1 MTLSTESLLPC
12 RIVHDFE
19 LSLLSI
25 MKKMLSKEERK
36 EQEEDTKRMAF
47 IATRKN
53 EMRVTQ
59 AWKH

>member
-1 MTLSTESLLPC
+1 
-12 RIVHDFE
+12 
-19 LSLLSI
+19 